1 MASVEGHMKMTPV
14 TTLNESLADP
24 RDMFA
29 AHTMFRREFGLM
41 LPGQLGGTELVKL
54 GIIERRKKCAAVRR

>member
-1 MASVEGHMKMTPV
+1 MTPV

-29 AHTMFRREFGLM
+29 PHTMFRREFGLM
-41 LPGQLGGTELVKL
+41 PGLVR
-54 GIIERRKKCAAVRR
+54 GHAR